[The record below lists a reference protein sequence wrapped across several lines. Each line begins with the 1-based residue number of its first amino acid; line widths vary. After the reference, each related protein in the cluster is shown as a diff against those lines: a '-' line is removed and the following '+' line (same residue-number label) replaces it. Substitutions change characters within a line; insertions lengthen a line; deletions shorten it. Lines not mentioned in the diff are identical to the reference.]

1 MRYGRMSLAA
11 VIVLVALPALAG
23 PGWAAAGC
31 PEGVGNLGDAGLSA
45 GVCVPGGQPTDVTPV
60 ATGGR
65 TGSSSGGST
74 GGSREPS
81 PYQWQR
87 TYPDEYPS
95 SLRTTGNP
103 LRTQTGPT
111 PVCTGAGGVEG
122 RPYTDTLTDT
132 RTGEII
138 NSSSGCE
145 VPGQAA
151 GASGRPTP
159 PPPPPTAQEVWTQVP
174 LPAPVLAISPEGNGL
189 TGLATWLWSSDPG
202 PLTAQTSIRGYTATA
217 RATPVRWVWTMWKP
231 GDTANLNP
239 DPRVESTTPGSAAN
253 PAATYTY
260 ETSGDYTVTL
270 TVWWSGDFTFSGYG
284 VSQRQSLGDTSRS
297 ASRAY
302 HVIEVRS
309 VRVSGGEP
317 LHVQS

>member
-1 MRYGRMSLAA
+1 MRVSRT
-11 VIVLVALPALAG
+11 ALPVFLFLLVMPAMASTSF
-23 PGWAAAGC
+23 AAAGC
-31 PEGVGNLGDAGLSA
+31 PEGVGRLSSDALSA
-45 GVCVPGGQPTDVTPV
+45 GVCVPGGQSPDVTPV

-65 TGSSSGGST
+65 SGSSNGGST
-74 GGSREPS
+74 SGGAPS

-95 SLRTTGNP
+95 ALRTTGNP

-111 PVCTGAGGVEG
+111 PVCAGAGGVEG

-132 RTGEII
+132 RTGDII
-138 NSSSGCE
+138 SSSSGCE

-174 LPAPVLAISPEGNGL
+174 LPEPVLAMSPEGNGL

-231 GDTANLNP
+231 GDTPNLNP
-239 DPRVESTTPGSAAN
+239 DPRVESTAPGSAAN

-260 ETSGDYTVTL
+260 ETRGDYTVTL

-297 ASRAY
+297 ASRSY

-317 LHVQS
+317 LHVRS